1 MLEFIRSDSQSIVL
15 AAARDRRGVGS
26 FGASRSID
34 CLSNMGVAATT
45 RLNVT
50 FHAVI
55 RS

>member
-34 CLSNMGVAATT
+34 CLSNIVSTWASQLPQG
-45 RLNVT
+45 
-50 FHAVI
+50 
-55 RS
+55 